1 MSDYKR
7 PNIPYTGEALPNN
20 TRYELLTQNRQPPTP
35 VLMDSEMNYVI
46 DSLNDLD
53 HKIKDVEAG
62 AIPGS
67 SETINKDKLLKT
79 DGQGNLSWILAG
91 EAQLALASVGTD
103 QVKDGA
109 ITTPKI
115 GNASITTDKIYDQNV
130 TTPKVRDGAITS
142 SKLADS
148 AVIHPKIAQG
158 AIDFSKIALMPSR
171 QRSIVVTANATGQW
185 TTMGTAPNDKSGYY
199 PRSRSNADMHW
210 SRIQASDL
218 DAGVVG
224 EVQLAANA
232 ITTPKIQNSAITNA
246 KLASDIAPG
255 KLKGNGNTIVT
266 TTGPGYQGAGIGL
279 TSAPNKIMCSK
290 GVAPFGEFRSLGP
303 ADLPKIGMQPIY
315 MINFKADGKHD
326 QYNPYNPFNFVSKF
340 EWVSPSYY
348 QITLTDYAAKFVA
361 QGTAFINSPYV
372 VNFKIIEKTGV
383 YLRFIFSQQV
393 GDSVSYM
400 QSAGSIIL
408 YKIA

>member
-1 MSDYKR
+1 MTEYKR

-115 GNASITTDKIYDQNV
+115 GNAAVTTDKIYDQNV
-130 TTPKVRDGAITS
+130 TTQKVRDSAITS

-303 ADLPKIGMQPIY
+303 ADLPQVGMQPIY
-315 MINFKADGKHD
+315 MARWSNNAVTKVYKLPGSS
-326 QYNPYNPFNFVSKF
+326 FVTRF
-340 EWVSPSYY
+340 
-348 QITLTDYAAKFVA
+348 A
-361 QGTAFINSPYV
+361 QGTGVLAGVMILTFNQAQDNFIV
-372 VNFKIIEKTGV
+372 VGSDIDNGAAGLYIYTKATATQLTTSQMGFMTFSKAGAILV
-383 YLRFIFSQQV
+383 YKPS
-393 GDSVSYM
+393 
-400 QSAGSIIL
+400 
-408 YKIA
+408 

>member
-1 MSDYKR
+1 MTEYKR
-7 PNIPYTGEALPNN
+7 PNIPYAGEALPNN

-35 VLMDSEMNYVI
+35 ILMDSEMNYLI
-46 DSLNDLD
+46 DSVNDLD

-67 SETINKDKLLKT
+67 SETMNKDKLLKT
-79 DGQGNLSWILAG
+79 DGEGNLSWILVGEVQMSAG
-91 EAQLALASVGTD
+91 SIGTE
-103 QVKDGA
+103 QIKESA
-109 ITTPKI
+109 IVTSKL

-232 ITTPKIQNSAITNA
+232 ITTPKIADGAVTNSKVSPYTFTYDRMVKNPQKARGAVITTPDGTMNIVSPPDNLGGA
-246 KLASDIAPG
+246 FLKSKKDDAPQFEKLGFGDLPTGYTSSYLARWRFNPSFRLLRENNMGGFVTKLTYASGAVVVEFSIASD
-255 KLKGNGNTIVT
+255 
-266 TTGPGYQGAGIGL
+266 
-279 TSAPNKIMCSK
+279 
-290 GVAPFGEFRSLGP
+290 
-303 ADLPKIGMQPIY
+303 
-315 MINFKADGKHD
+315 
-326 QYNPYNPFNFVSKF
+326 
-340 EWVSPSYY
+340 
-348 QITLTDYAAKFVA
+348 
-361 QGTAFINSPYV
+361 
-372 VNFKIIEKTGV
+372 
-383 YLRFIFSQQV
+383 RFIAFAIAEGYDNISQQPSFYITRSSSFPNRLYV
-393 GDSVSYM
+393 RAVNGD
-400 QSAGSIIL
+400 GSLII
-408 YKIA
+408 YKVV